1 VYRADNPERTK
12 RYFREPP
19 GRARTHVHVRRA
31 GSFSEQWAL
40 LFRDYLR
47 FHPEAATEY
56 AWEKRRL
63 AIRFRDDRRG
73 YTDAK
78 GPFLWELIRRADAWA
93 QTQGWAPGPATPE
106 LKDCTAPSKP
116 DADEVT

>member
-1 VYRADNPERTK
+1 VPLSQAFLGSAHDLTAAGTFSFERSRRSRRHRPVQRGATQ
-12 RYFREPP
+12 PP
-19 GRARTHVHVRRA
+19 QAWPCHGGR
-31 GSFSEQWAL
+31 
-40 LFRDYLR
+40 
-47 FHPEAATEY
+47 HPTLPAWGAAEY

-93 QTQGWAPGPATPE
+93 QAQGWAPGP
-106 LKDCTAPSKP
+106 S
-116 DADEVT
+116 DA